1 MESTAAIC
9 VRETS
14 TMVGKGVLSGA
25 DIVEANLTNFLSEK
39 ALDQRW

>member
-14 TMVGKGVLSGA
+14 TMAGEGVLSSGN
-25 DIVEANLTNFLSEK
+25 IVVANLNNVLSEK
-39 ALDQRW
+39 THNQ